1 MSIKMSKTELFKRYL
16 LFIISL
22 FCTAMGVSL
31 AVKGGLGTSPISSVA
46 YSLSLNTPISLGYL
60 LFIWNMILLGAQI
73 IILRRDFQKIQ
84 LMQIPLSLIFGWFT
98 DFSKFI
104 ISANSVPDNY
114 VIRLMFTVIGMIT
127 VALGVTLS
135 VIANV
140 VLNSGEGFV
149 KAISDKLHLKFGNMK
164 VAFDISCVIMAAV
177 ISLLLS
183 HKVQGVREGTFI
195 AAIFTGIIVKLLM
208 KTINKPICRLF
219 NIKNALFN

>member
-1 MSIKMSKTELFKRYL
+1 MSIKMSNTELFKRYL

-46 YSLSLNTPISLGYL
+46 YALSLNTPISLGYL
-60 LFIWNMILLGAQI
+60 LFIWNMTLLLLQI
-73 IILRRDFQKIQ
+73 IILRKDFQKIQ

-98 DFSKFI
+98 DFSKYI
-104 ISANSVPDNY
+104 ISADSVPNHY
-114 VIRLMFTVIGMIT
+114 TVRLMLTVVGMIT

-149 KAISDKLHLKFGNMK
+149 KAISDKLHLKFGNVK
-164 VAFDISCVIMAAV
+164 IAFDISCVIMAAV
-177 ISLLLS
+177 ISLILS
-183 HKVQGVREGTFI
+183 HKIQGVREGTFI
-195 AAIFTGIIVKLLM
+195 AACFTGIIVKFLM
-208 KTINKPICRLF
+208 KTLNKPVCRLL
-219 NIKNALFN
+219 NIKN

>member
-1 MSIKMSKTELFKRYL
+1 MSKTELFKRYL

-46 YSLSLNTPISLGYL
+46 YTLSLNTPISLGYL
-60 LFIWNMILLGAQI
+60 LFIWNMILLAAQI
-73 IILRRDFQKIQ
+73 IILRKDFSKIQ

-98 DFSKFI
+98 DFSQYI
-104 ISANSVPDNY
+104 ISANSIPNHY
-114 VIRLMFTVIGMIT
+114 TARLILTVIGMAV

-149 KAISDKLHLKFGNMK
+149 KALSDKLHLKFGNVK
-164 VAFDISCVIMAAV
+164 IAFDISSVIMAVV

-183 HKVQGVREGTFI
+183 HTVQGVREGTLI
-195 AAIFTGIIVKLLM
+195 AAIFTGIIVKFLM
-208 KTINKPICRLF
+208 KTIKKPIRSLF
-219 NIKNALFN
+219 RI

>member
-46 YSLSLNTPISLGYL
+46 YTLSLNTPISLGYL
-60 LFIWNMILLGAQI
+60 LFIWNMILLAAQI
-73 IILRRDFQKIQ
+73 IILKKNFSKIQ

-98 DFSKFI
+98 DFSKYI
-104 ISANSVPDNY
+104 ISANSIPNHY
-114 VIRLMFTVIGMIT
+114 TLRLMLTIIGMIV

-149 KAISDKLHLKFGNMK
+149 KALSDKLHLKFGNVK
-164 VAFDISCVIMAAV
+164 IAFDISCVIIAAV

-183 HKVQGVREGTFI
+183 HTVQGVREGTFI
-195 AAIFTGIIVKLLM
+195 AAIFTGLIVKLLL
-208 KTINKPICRLF
+208 KTITQPICSLF
-219 NIKNALFN
+219 SIKN

>member
-46 YSLSLNTPISLGYL
+46 YALSLNTPISLGYL
-60 LFIWNMILLGAQI
+60 LFIWNMILLAAQI
-73 IILRRDFQKIQ
+73 IILKKNFSKIQ

-98 DFSKFI
+98 DFSKYI
-104 ISANSVPDNY
+104 ISANSIPNHY
-114 VIRLMFTVIGMIT
+114 TLRLMLTIIGMIV

-149 KAISDKLHLKFGNMK
+149 KALSDKLHLKFGNVK
-164 VAFDISCVIMAAV
+164 IAFDISCVIMAAV

-183 HKVQGVREGTFI
+183 HTVQGVREGTFI
-195 AAIFTGIIVKLLM
+195 AAIFTGLIVKLLL
-208 KTINKPICRLF
+208 KTIKQPICSLF
-219 NIKNALFN
+219 SIKN

>member
-46 YSLSLNTPISLGYL
+46 YTLSLNTPISLGYL
-60 LFIWNMILLGAQI
+60 LFIWNMILLAAQI
-73 IILRRDFQKIQ
+73 IILRKDFSKIQ

-98 DFSKFI
+98 DFSKYI
-104 ISANSVPDNY
+104 ISANSVPNHY
-114 VIRLMFTVIGMIT
+114 TARLILTVIGMAV
-127 VALGVTLS
+127 VAMGVTLS

-149 KAISDKLHLKFGNMK
+149 KALSDKLHLKFGNVK
-164 VAFDISCVIMAAV
+164 IAFDISSVIMAVV

-183 HKVQGVREGTFI
+183 HTVQGVREGTLI
-195 AAIFTGIIVKLLM
+195 AAIFTGIIVKFLM
-208 KTINKPICRLF
+208 KTIKKPICSLF
-219 NIKNALFN
+219 RI

>member
-1 MSIKMSKTELFKRYL
+1 MSNTELFKRYL

-46 YSLSLNTPISLGYL
+46 YARLNTPISLGYL
-60 LFIWNMILLGAQI
+60 LFFWNMTLLLLQI
-73 IILRRDFQKIQ
+73 IILRKNFQKIQ

-98 DFSKFI
+98 DFSKYI
-104 ISANSVPDNY
+104 ISADSVPNHY
-114 VIRLMFTVIGMIT
+114 TVRLILTVVGMIT

-149 KAISDKLHLKFGNMK
+149 KAISDKLHLKFGNVK
-164 VAFDISCVIMAAV
+164 IAFDISCVIMAAV
-177 ISLLLS
+177 ISLILS
-183 HKVQGVREGTFI
+183 HKIQGVREGTFI
-195 AAIFTGIIVKLLM
+195 AACFTGIIVKFLM
-208 KTINKPICRLF
+208 KTLNKPVCRLL
-219 NIKNALFN
+219 NIKN

>member
-46 YSLSLNTPISLGYL
+46 YTLSLNTPISLGYL
-60 LFIWNMILLGAQI
+60 LFIWNMVLLAAQI
-73 IILRRDFQKIQ
+73 IILRKDFSKIQ

-98 DFSKFI
+98 DFSKYI
-104 ISANSVPDNY
+104 ISANSVPNHY
-114 VIRLMFTVIGMIT
+114 TARLMLTVIGMVV

-149 KAISDKLHLKFGNMK
+149 KALSDKLHLKFGNVK
-164 VAFDISCVIMAAV
+164 IAFDISNVIMAVV

-183 HKVQGVREGTFI
+183 HTVQGVREGTLI
-195 AAIFTGIIVKLLM
+195 AAIFTGIIVKFLM
-208 KTINKPICRLF
+208 KTIKKPICCLF
-219 NIKNALFN
+219 RIKNQ